1 MKPEPEKLAVTI
13 LDFKIAVAAII
24 CYIIAVILKNV
35 GFTFSSNGAELEIIQ
50 KMTVCIS
57 CFLCVQDNTKLSLKA
72 GVNRVIITAVGGIVA
87 IVIVAIND
95 ACGNAV
101 LLTIMMAVGIIATLF
116 LCKAA
121 KVPYINARIGCVTMV
136 LVACTLQGANRIW
149 YGVFRLISTIFAV
162 IIVMLVAWV
171 FDKIAAKNPS
181 KEGAAR

>member
-57 CFLCVQDNTKLSLKA
+57 CFLCVQDNVKLSLKA
-72 GVNRVIITAVGGIVA
+72 GINRVIITAIGGVVA
-87 IVIVAIND
+87 IIIVAIND
-95 ACGNAV
+95 VCGNAV
-101 LLTIMMAVGIIATLF
+101 LLAVMIAVGIIATLF

-121 KVPYINARIGCVTMV
+121 KVPYINARIGCVTMI

-162 IIVMLVAWV
+162 VVVMLVAWV
-171 FDKIAAKNPS
+171 FDQIAKRSS
-181 KEGAAR
+181 KESVAR